1 MRQNIDFQNEQPT
14 NILAQLLVTTRRP
27 QLRRNID
34 FQNRDLPTNTLAMLL
49 VTTRR
54 PQSEWRIGDT
64 VCSPQHSDQHQYDD
78 DWRIAA

>member
-27 QLRRNID
+27 QLRQTID
-34 FQNRDLPTNTLAMLL
+34 FQKQPTNILAQLL

-54 PQSEWRIGDT
+54 PQSEWRIGD
-64 VCSPQHSDQHQYDD
+64 VVGSPEQSSQHDHWS
-78 DWRIAA
+78 AAA